1 MFLTQEKKTF
11 DTKYINK
18 SATNHGEV
26 SSNQIEFQNQPW
38 SKLLYIACPK
48 YEKLIFLLIFKLPRF
63 FLSPL

>member
-26 SSNQIEFQNQPW
+26 SSYEIENQNQPW
-38 SKLLYIACPK
+38 SKPVL
-48 YEKLIFLLIFKLPRF
+48 FSLPQVWQITF
-63 FLSPL
+63 FVNFQTT